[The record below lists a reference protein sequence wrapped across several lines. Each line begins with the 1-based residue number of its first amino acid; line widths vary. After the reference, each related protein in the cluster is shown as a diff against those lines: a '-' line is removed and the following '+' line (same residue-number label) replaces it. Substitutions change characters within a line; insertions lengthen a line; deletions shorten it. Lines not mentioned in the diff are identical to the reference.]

1 MEDNKTYLYINNH
14 GIDES
19 SRKVLENI
27 ISSHF
32 KTVFVGAVHKIE
44 LEFGELWGEKEKLN
58 EENMTEEQKIWYE
71 KFLNLRSEI
80 FDQGNRERKK
90 ALSATKS
97 FNIQVKS

>member
-1 MEDNKTYLYINNH
+1 M
-14 GIDES
+14 DES
-19 SRKVLENI
+19 SKKVLESI

-44 LEFGELWGEKEKLN
+44 LEFGSLWGELEEID
-58 EENMTEEQKIWYE
+58 EENMTDDQKFWYN
-71 KFLNLRSEI
+71 KFLKLRDDI

-90 ALSATKS
+90 SLSLLKN